1 MKYFKIIWKN
11 LTRNRRRTILT
22 VLSIGFSLFLITFL
36 RTLIV
41 EMTRINTTPMSI
53 RRSVVR
59 RSTSLGELMPESY
72 RRKIEAVPD
81 VEIVVAQNWF
91 GGVYKEIKNFF
102 ANFAVDH
109 DKFFEMFPER
119 KFSDSARQDFLRL
132 RSAAVCGVKLAERFG
147 WKTGD
152 KITLLGALYPV
163 DLEFTLVGTY
173 TSEAEENTFFF
184 RRDYFEESLGKPGKV
199 GIFTV
204 ASSTP
209 EAVARVNQAID
220 AMFRNTDA
228 ETLTETEHA
237 FAASFQG
244 MMGNVQGLVVS
255 ISSVVVFMILLVVG
269 NTMSMNIRERSH
281 EIAILK
287 SIGFQNES
295 LIGML
300 VSEAVLIC
308 LMGGILGCF
317 GAKILFSVVELPRV
331 VIFIRGFDVSAATLA
346 LGIAISLVV
355 GIVSGAIP
363 AFHVARLTVADGLRR
378 IG

>member
-41 EMTRINTTPMSI
+41 EMTRINTTPMST

-72 RRKIEAVPD
+72 RRKIEAIPD
-81 VEIVVAQNWF
+81 VEIVIGQNWF
-91 GGVYKEIKNFF
+91 GGVYKEMKNFF

-109 DKFFEMFPER
+109 DRFFEMFPER
-119 KFSDSARQDFLRL
+119 KFSDSARQDFMRL

-147 WKTGD
+147 WKAGD

-184 RRDYFEESLGKPGKV
+184 RRDYFEESLNKPGKV

-204 ASSTP
+204 ASRSP
-209 EAVARVNQAID
+209 EGVARVNQTVD
-220 AMFRNTDA
+220 AM
-228 ETLTETEHA
+228 
-237 FAASFQG
+237 
-244 MMGNVQGLVVS
+244 
-255 ISSVVVFMILLVVG
+255 
-269 NTMSMNIRERSH
+269 
-281 EIAILK
+281 
-287 SIGFQNES
+287 
-295 LIGML
+295 
-300 VSEAVLIC
+300 
-308 LMGGILGCF
+308 
-317 GAKILFSVVELPRV
+317 
-331 VIFIRGFDVSAATLA
+331 
-346 LGIAISLVV
+346 
-355 GIVSGAIP
+355 
-363 AFHVARLTVADGLRR
+363 
-378 IG
+378 